1 MDDLGRE
8 VGGVNQTGKTEQGQK
23 QTQLEAKQVH
33 RLPRKQLIEI
43 MVIYPPSPVH
53 LLVGDF

>member
-8 VGGVNQTGKTEQGQK
+8 VGVVNQTGKTEQGQK

-33 RLPRKQLIEI
+33 RLPRK
-43 MVIYPPSPVH
+43 
-53 LLVGDF
+53 